1 VNNIFRVDQ
10 IAQGCV
16 QMYWVSKDIKRTM
29 KFFRSRFG
37 AAPFQLVR
45 DFPVEDRVYR
55 RRPRTFRLDRARLCR
70 EHAEQGDSPTVGPIV
85 FSEFFETRGEGL
97 HHVGF
102 LVKPHEY
109 ADAVEA
115 ITRNGSQLTP
125 GRRFPSVNFRNL
137 IS

>member
-1 VNNIFRVDQ
+1 MTALAYATNMQSQVIHPL
-10 IAQGCV
+10 
-16 QMYWVSKDIKRTM
+16 W
-29 KFFRSRFG
+29 
-37 AAPFQLVR
+37 
-45 DFPVEDRVYR
+45 
-55 RRPRTFRLDRARLCR
+55 
-70 EHAEQGDSPTVGPIV
+70 GPIV

-102 LVKPHEY
+102 LIKPHEY